1 MTASQ
6 PHVATSLDD
15 SATRHAQHAAASP
28 NDSISIMSTIEQD
41 RKKIQLL
48 QTNLGLEKEYNRDL
62 NTQLAAQMELI
73 KMQNEKLLEGE
84 HQINEMKLRLLI
96 KFEQIKLLEDYYNR

>member
-1 MTASQ
+1 MQ
-6 PHVATSLDD
+6 NI
-15 SATRHAQHAAASP
+15 AASP

-73 KMQNEKLLEGE
+73 KMQNEKLIEGE
-84 HQINEMKLRLLI
+84 NQINEMKLRLLI
-96 KFEQIKLLEDYYNR
+96 KFEQIKLLEDYYNRQHLDSFEK

>member
-1 MTASQ
+1 
-6 PHVATSLDD
+6 
-15 SATRHAQHAAASP
+15 
-28 NDSISIMSTIEQD
+28 MSTIEQD

-84 HQINEMKLRLLI
+84 H
-96 KFEQIKLLEDYYNR
+96 